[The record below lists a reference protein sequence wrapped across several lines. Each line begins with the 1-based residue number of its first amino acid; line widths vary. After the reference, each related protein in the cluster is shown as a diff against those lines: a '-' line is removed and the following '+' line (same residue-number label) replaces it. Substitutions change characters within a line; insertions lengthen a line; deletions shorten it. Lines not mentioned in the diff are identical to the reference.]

1 MYNFILG
8 MAISYLMCLGISKI
22 LPRLFIPSFLIAG
35 VAAKVIAPGPLV
47 GSATT
52 KFTLNGSSPLSTH
65 STEA

>member
-1 MYNFILG
+1 M
-8 MAISYLMCLGISKI
+8 
-22 LPRLFIPSFLIAG
+22 PSFLIAG

-52 KFTLNGSSPLSTH
+52 KFTLNGSNPLSTH